1 MYVIMF
7 HMANAN
13 IEYSEKILKH
23 QWKRQ
28 INERQKI
35 FDFKKNNNVLCLYM
49 EHFLIVRLCED

>member
-1 MYVIMF
+1 MF
-7 HMANAN
+7 HMANVN
-13 IEYSEKILKH
+13 IEYSEKTLKH

-35 FDFKKNNNVLCLYM
+35 FDFKKNNIVLCLYM